1 MRGDIRRVRLLAS
14 TPARDFRLHAA
25 YDGGVSF
32 GDDHGSRVPPS
43 DHGSFSCPVAF
54 AVDEGWRDRGKPPSH
69 ER

>member
-1 MRGDIRRVRLLAS
+1 MVGPDELNEDARKPEGDFLRLRVVTERRLRRA
-14 TPARDFRLHAA
+14 
-25 YDGGVSF
+25 
-32 GDDHGSRVPPS
+32 S